1 MLMNPADASMSISIS
16 YLSFLQVNWFVLKVE
31 YSGSKLEIS
40 VQILFVIGLVEH
52 VYSSVIF
59 GQNSIHFVRQYE
71 VILLEHYKESS
82 IGTFLESM
90 EE

>member
-1 MLMNPADASMSISIS
+1 M
-16 YLSFLQVNWFVLKVE
+16 LKVE

-40 VQILFVIGLVEH
+40 VQILFVIGLVQH
-52 VYSSVIF
+52 VYTVQYF
-59 GQNSIHFVRQYE
+59 FLQNAIQFVRQYI

-90 EE
+90 VD